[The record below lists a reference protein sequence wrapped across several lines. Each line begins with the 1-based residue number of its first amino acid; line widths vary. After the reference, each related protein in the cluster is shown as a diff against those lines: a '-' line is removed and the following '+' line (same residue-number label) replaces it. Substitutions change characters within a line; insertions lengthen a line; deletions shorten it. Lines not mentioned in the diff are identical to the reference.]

1 MDTIRSRKACSSCL
15 MVNPSPERKSS
26 NEVVDE
32 GSTPRNAPVTD
43 LSGPRASVESLIPQR
58 SDLAVADAVG
68 SRFDFFSSTA
78 AFGSALSLGR
88 TLGMSPEG

>member
-15 MVNPSPERKSS
+15 MVNPSPERKLS

-32 GSTPRNAPVTD
+32 GSTLRNAPVTD
-43 LSGPRASVESLIPQR
+43 LSGSLTPLR
-58 SDLAVADAVG
+58 SDLAMEDTVD
-68 SRFDFFSSTA
+68 SQFDFFSSTA